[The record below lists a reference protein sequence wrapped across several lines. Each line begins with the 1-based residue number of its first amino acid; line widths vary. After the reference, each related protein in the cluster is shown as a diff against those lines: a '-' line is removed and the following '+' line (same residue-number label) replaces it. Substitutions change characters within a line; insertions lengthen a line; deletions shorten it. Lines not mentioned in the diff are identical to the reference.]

1 MQFAGKYAGRGSA
14 TGQQNRTTAMDKVK
28 AKIAEKKEGMTMK
41 ERAEENRRRQAEK
54 AAEKKAREEAAK
66 QAAKAERKAAAQ
78 ARNQAAIAKNKAKQA
93 KLSGRA
99 PKA

>member
-14 TGQQNRTTAMDKVK
+14 EGQKNRTTAMDKVK
-28 AKIAEKKEGMTMK
+28 AKKEGMTMK
-41 ERAEENRRRQAEK
+41 ERAEEARRKQAEK
-54 AAEKKAREEAAK
+54 IAERRAEKKAER
-66 QAAKAERKAAAQ
+66 QTAEDARKTAAQ

-93 KLSGRA
+93 KLSGRT